1 MVGASIVQILS
12 VILRKNEVNMNQS
25 LISVEHVNQIFNKGR
40 SNEFHALKD
49 INFQIKEKGLII
61 LRGRSGSGKTTLL
74 NLLGALDYPES
85 GVVNF
90 DGQNIV
96 DFSEAKRENLR
107 REQFGF
113 VFQSVSLV
121 PMMSAYENVELAM
134 RLANVKENRRERV
147 EEALHMVG
155 LGNRMHHMPAE
166 MSGGEQQRVAI
177 ARAVSHSPRIIFAD
191 EPTAEL
197 DTQTA
202 HEVIKLFKEMIERV
216 GITIVMT
223 THDISMMNL
232 GDMLIQLED
241 GKVID
246 VKQ

>member
-1 MVGASIVQILS
+1 
-12 VILRKNEVNMNQS
+12 MNQS
-25 LISVEHVNQIFNKGR
+25 LINVEHVNQIFNKGR
-40 SNEFHALKD
+40 SNEFQALKD
-49 INFQIKEKGLII
+49 INFQIEEKGLII

-74 NLLGALDYPES
+74 NILGALDYPES
-85 GVVNF
+85 GIVKFDDVN
-90 DGQNIV
+90 IT
-96 DFSEAKRENLR
+96 EKKKKKREQLR

-121 PMMSAYENVELAM
+121 PMMNAYENVELAM
-134 RLANVKENRRERV
+134 RLAGMNENRKARV
-147 EEALHMVG
+147 EESLNMVG
-155 LGNRMHHMPAE
+155 LGNRMTHMPAE

-177 ARAVSHSPRIIFAD
+177 ARAVSHKPRIIIAD

-202 HEVIKLFKEMIERV
+202 HEVLKLFKEMIEKE

-223 THDISMMNL
+223 THDISLMNL

-241 GKVID
+241 GM
-246 VKQ
+246 VKEVSKR

>member
-1 MVGASIVQILS
+1 
-12 VILRKNEVNMNQS
+12 MNQT
-25 LISVEHVNQIFNKGR
+25 LINVEHVNQIFNKGR
-40 SNEFHALKD
+40 SNEFQALKD
-49 INFQIKEKGLII
+49 INFQMNEKGLII

-74 NLLGALDYPES
+74 NIIGALDYPES
-85 GVVNF
+85 GLVEF
-90 DGQNIV
+90 DGANITE
-96 DFSEAKRENLR
+96 FSESKREDLR

-134 RLANVKENRRERV
+134 RLANAKTNRSERV
-147 EEALHMVG
+147 EEALNMVG

-177 ARAVSHSPRIIFAD
+177 ARAVSHRPRIIFAD

-202 HEVIKLFKEMIERV
+202 HEVIKLFKEMIEKE

-223 THDISMMNL
+223 THDISLMNQ
-232 GDMLIQLED
+232 GDMVIQLED
-241 GKVID
+241 GM
-246 VKQ
+246 VKDIK

>member
-1 MVGASIVQILS
+1 
-12 VILRKNEVNMNQS
+12 MNQS
-25 LISVEHVNQIFNKGR
+25 LINVEHVNQIFNKGR
-40 SNEFHALKD
+40 SNEFQALKD
-49 INFQIKEKGLII
+49 INFQIEEKGLII

-74 NLLGALDYPES
+74 NILGALDYPES
-85 GVVNF
+85 GIVKFDDVN
-90 DGQNIV
+90 ITEM
-96 DFSEAKRENLR
+96 SEAKREQLR

-121 PMMSAYENVELAM
+121 PMMNAYENVELAM
-134 RLANVKENRRERV
+134 RLAGMNENRKARV
-147 EEALHMVG
+147 EESLNMVG
-155 LGNRMHHMPAE
+155 LGNRMTHMPAE

-177 ARAVSHSPRIIFAD
+177 ARAVSHKPRIIFAD

-202 HEVIKLFKEMIERV
+202 HEVLKLFKEMIEKE

-223 THDISMMNL
+223 THDISLMNL

-241 GKVID
+241 GM
-246 VKQ
+246 VKEVSKR